1 VDWGDSKICELSVR
15 IAEYMA
21 AGSEGLQA
29 ANKQGSKVS
38 ATEPLAMVGSIVFQS
53 RVRIVETFN
62 SEES

>member
-1 VDWGDSKICELSVR
+1 MLATVKFVELSFR

-38 ATEPLAMVGSIVFQS
+38 STEPFAVVGSIVFQS
-53 RVRIVETFN
+53 RAHSCRNIQF
-62 SEES
+62 

>member
-1 VDWGDSKICELSVR
+1 
-15 IAEYMA
+15 MA